1 MIEKIRDKIDKELT
15 VFIKDTDKTYSLSKV
30 SPLLSK
36 TIKEFILRKGKRVRP
51 ILFVIGYL
59 GYSKKRAK
67 NLYKCAISLELLHDF
82 LLIHDDIIDKS
93 DIRRNRPSLHKVFN
107 NYLKKYEDVKFSGQD
122 LAIVA
127 ADIIYAMA
135 IGAFLSID
143 EGKFEKGK
151 ALKIFTDAAIY
162 TEMGEFIELINQL
175 KPIDKI
181 KQKDVYQIYDYKTS
195 YYTFSYPL
203 SIGAALAK
211 ADKKEIKKLTQ
222 YGLLLGR
229 AFQIKDDILG
239 MFSEEKKT
247 GKSALSDL
255 GEGKRTILIWYAYK
269 HSNNKD
275 KSIIKRIL
283 SKKHTKRVELLRI
296 RKIIT
301 KSGSLDY
308 AKNEIENIIKKTKKL
323 NRQLKIK
330 KRYKNILENYL
341 LKLLKI

>member
-1 MIEKIRDKIDKELT
+1 MIEKMKNKIDKELNI
-15 VFIKDTDKTYSLSKV
+15 FIKDADKTYSLSKV
-30 SPLLSK
+30 SPLLLK

-51 ILFVIGYL
+51 ILFVISYL

-82 LLIHDDIIDKS
+82 LLVHDDIIDKS

-107 NYLKKYEDVKFSGQD
+107 NYLKRYKDVKFSGQD

-135 IGAFLSID
+135 IGAFLSIK
-143 EGKFEKGK
+143 ESKKEK
-151 ALKIFTDAAIY
+151 ALKKLIDASIY
-162 TEMGEFIELINQL
+162 TEIGEFIELINQL

-203 SIGAALAK
+203 SIGAILAK
-211 ADKKEIKKLTQ
+211 ADKKEIKKLTL

-239 MFSEEKKT
+239 VFSEERSEERRV
-247 GKSALSDL
+247 GKECRSRWSP
-255 GEGKRTILIWYAYK
+255 Y
-269 HSNNKD
+269 H
-275 KSIIKRIL
+275 
-283 SKKHTKRVELLRI
+283 
-296 RKIIT
+296 
-301 KSGSLDY
+301 
-308 AKNEIENIIKKTKKL
+308 
-323 NRQLKIK
+323 
-330 KRYKNILENYL
+330 
-341 LKLLKI
+341 

>member
-1 MIEKIRDKIDKELT
+1 MIEKIKDKINKELNI
-15 VFIKDTDKTYSLSKV
+15 FIKDTDKIYSLSKV
-30 SPLLSK
+30 SPLLLK

-51 ILFVIGYL
+51 ILFVISYL

-82 LLIHDDIIDKS
+82 LLVHDDIIDKS

-107 NYLKKYEDVKFSGQD
+107 NYLKRYKDAKFSGQD

-135 IGAFLSID
+135 IGAFLSIK
-143 EGKFEKGK
+143 ENKKEK
-151 ALKIFTDAAIY
+151 ALKKLIDASIY
-162 TEMGEFIELINQL
+162 TEIGEFIELINQL

-203 SIGAALAK
+203 SIGATLAK
-211 ADKKEIKKLTQ
+211 ANKKEIKKLTQ

-255 GEGKRTILIWYAYK
+255 GQGKRTILIWYAYK

-283 SKKHTKRVELLRI
+283 SKKHTKRADLLRI

-301 KSGSLDY
+301 KSGSLNY

-330 KRYKNILENYL
+330 KRYKNI
-341 LKLLKI
+341 